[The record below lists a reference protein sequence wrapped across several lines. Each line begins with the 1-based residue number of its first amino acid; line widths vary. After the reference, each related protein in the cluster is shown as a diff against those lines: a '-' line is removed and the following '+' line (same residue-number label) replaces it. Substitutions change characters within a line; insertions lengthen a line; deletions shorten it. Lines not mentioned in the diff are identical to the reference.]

1 MEEILQ
7 VNLAAQ
13 QQQDVKKHLKSQ
25 NRRLFFKRY
34 LANKSAL
41 TGSIL
46 IALLI
51 VITLLASLHVIQD
64 PNAVAVQDRLKAP
77 SAGHLFGTDNFG
89 RDLFSRVIHGTAIS
103 AQVGFAVAISA
114 SILGLIIGL
123 YSSYFKWLDQVLMRI
138 MDGLM
143 AFPAILLAIAIVA
156 ALGPSV
162 TNLIICLVIV
172 MFPGI
177 ARIVRSAALVAKEQ
191 AYIEAM
197 HSMGASR
204 TRIIWRHIM
213 PNTLSA
219 LIVQGSFIF
228 AEAIIVEAAL
238 SFLGAGVPEPTA
250 SLGNLLSGGKAFIYT
265 SWWMILFPGIAL
277 IFTVLG
283 MNLLGD
289 GLRDLLDPHARAAR
303 KKH

>member
-1 MEEILQ
+1 MEEVIQ
-7 VNLAAQ
+7 VNVVQ
-13 QQQDVKKHLKSQ
+13 QQLDYKKHLKSQ
-25 NRRLFFKRY
+25 NRQLFVRRY
-34 LANKSAL
+34 LANKSAV

-46 IALLI
+46 IALLLI
-51 VITLLASLHVIQD
+51 ITLMAYLNAVQD
-64 PNAVAVQDRLKAP
+64 PNAVEVQSRLKAP
-77 SAGHLFGTDNFG
+77 TAEHPFGTDNFG

-103 AQVGFAVAISA
+103 AQVGFAVAIFS
-114 SILGLIIGL
+114 SLIGL
-123 YSSYFKWLDQVLMRI
+123 VVGLYASYFKWLDQILMRI

-162 TNLIICLVIV
+162 SNLIICLVIV

-197 HSMGASR
+197 NSMGASR

-250 SLGNLLSGGKAFIYT
+250 SLGNLLSGGKLFIYT
-265 SWWMILFPGIAL
+265 SWWMILFPGLAL
-277 IFTVLG
+277 IFSVLG

-303 KKH
+303 KKN